1 MTERGEH
8 RGRVAV
14 VTGGSG
20 GIGGAIVKRL
30 SSEGVFVHVLDF
42 EPTPGR
48 AAGSDAISFHRVDVG
63 NEAEIDKAFDAIGK
77 PANRIDYLVCC
88 AAIFP
93 MRPFLELSLD
103 EWRRTL
109 QINLTGSFLSCRAA
123 LRFMRPQGFARI
135 VLFSSMLARTGA
147 ICGAHYSAAKG
158 GVLGLAR
165 TLAVEAAQY
174 GIRVNTVSPG
184 ITDTPGVR
192 AHFSEADLEARK
204 ARIPLGRIG
213 HVQDMV
219 EACMFLLGDES
230 SYVTGQDIRV
240 NGGASPW

>member
-1 MTERGEH
+1 
-8 RGRVAV
+8 
-14 VTGGSG
+14 
-20 GIGGAIVKRL
+20 
-30 SSEGVFVHVLDF
+30 VHVLDVD
-42 EPTPGR
+42 PTPGR
-48 AAGSDAISFHRVDVG
+48 AAGEDAVNFCRVDVG
-63 NEAEIDKAFDAIGK
+63 NEVEIDKAFDALEK

-93 MRPFLELSLD
+93 LRPFLELSLD

-109 QINLTGSFLSCRAA
+109 QVNLTGSFLACRAA
-123 LRFMRPQGFARI
+123 LRFMRPQGFGRI

-147 ICGAHYSAAKG
+147 IGGAHYSAAKG

-165 TLAVEAAQY
+165 TLAAEAAHY

-192 AHFSEADLEARK
+192 GHFAEADLEARK

-213 HVQDMV
+213 NVQDMV
-219 EACMFLLGDES
+219 EACMFLLGSES
-230 SYVTGQDIRV
+230 SYMTGQDIRV
-240 NGGASPW
+240 NGGASLW

>member
-1 MTERGEH
+1 VTESGEH

-30 SSEGVFVHVLDF
+30 SAEGAFVHVLDV
-42 EPTPGR
+42 EPSPVG
-48 AAGSDAISFHRVDVG
+48 ADGGNAVNFHRVDAG

-77 PANRIDYLVCC
+77 PRNRIDYLVCC

-93 MRPFLELSLD
+93 MRPFLELSPD

-109 QINLTGSFLSCRAA
+109 QVNLTGSFLSCRAA
-123 LRFMRPQGFARI
+123 LRFMRPQGFGRI

-147 ICGAHYSAAKG
+147 IHGAHYSAAKG

-192 AHFSEADLEARK
+192 GHFSEADLAARK
-204 ARIPLGRIG
+204 GRIPLGRIG
-213 HVQDMV
+213 DAQDMV
-219 EACMFLLGDES
+219 EACMFLLGDDS

-240 NGGASPW
+240 NGGASLW